1 MLAPSGSTASVAKYL
16 QLSLSAVGAKVVLG
30 SLCQGLLVESP
41 QLLSQLFR
49 VLLELGPHQLLLSFS
64 HDVGHPESVAFGK
77 PPENVESILG

>member
-41 QLLSQLFR
+41 QLLSQLLR
-49 VLLELGPHQLLLSFS
+49 VLLELGPH
-64 HDVGHPESVAFGK
+64 
-77 PPENVESILG
+77 